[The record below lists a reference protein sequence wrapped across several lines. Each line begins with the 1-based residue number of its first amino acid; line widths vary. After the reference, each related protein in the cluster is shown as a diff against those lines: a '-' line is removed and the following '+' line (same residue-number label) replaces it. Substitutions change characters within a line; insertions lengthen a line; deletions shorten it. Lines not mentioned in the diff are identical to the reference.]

1 MRLAGA
7 AQVDCGMNDFGASG
21 LVHTARV
28 LTRHVGR
35 QHHDAAGYDE
45 PTGQPA
51 PSGGVG

>member
-7 AQVDCGMNDFGASG
+7 AQVVCGMNDFRASG
-21 LVHTARV
+21 LVHTERV
-28 LTRHVGR
+28 LTRRLGR
-35 QHHDAAGYDE
+35 QHPYAAEYDE